1 MAYDIPTDI
10 PTLFT
15 AGDTLKFT
23 KELADYLPAD
33 GWTLTYSLVNSSA
46 QIQFSA
52 SDNGDGTHLVNVAT
66 TTTDD
71 WTAGDYRWQATVTDG
86 SDRHTVDRGTI
97 TIRTNYSAATAGF
110 DGRGTWQTILDNL
123 ESAYSTLAAG
133 DVTSVTVSFGDKQVV
148 YRDLAD
154 LIAAINHAR
163 VQAAQEK
170 RADKLADGL
179 NTGAKILTRFI

>member
-33 GWTLTYSLVNSSA
+33 GWTLTYSLVKSSA

-71 WTAGDYRWQATVTDG
+71 WTAGDYRWQATGLTACRCACPKLC
-86 SDRHTVDRGTI
+86 S
-97 TIRTNYSAATAGF
+97 TNSASGK
-110 DGRGTWQTILDNL
+110 L
-123 ESAYSTLAAG
+123 SLA
-133 DVTSVTVSFGDKQVV
+133 VKTSKSRRIPAV
-148 YRDLAD
+148 AC
-154 LIAAINHAR
+154 
-163 VQAAQEK
+163 
-170 RADKLADGL
+170 
-179 NTGAKILTRFI
+179 